1 MECSKIQ
8 SFIDGYYDSELDLTK
23 SLEIEEHL
31 KSCENCSA
39 VINNYKILHNAFSD
53 NSFYYNAPLSLKN
66 KIVSELD
73 RQTNKPIFKIKSIF
87 NWRNTSFAL
96 TALLIIS
103 VILIINL
110 YNNPI
115 SGDISEQIVN
125 SHLRSLASGNPTD
138 VLSTDKHTVK
148 PWFNGKINFSPPVN
162 DLTSQGFSLIGG
174 RIDYLNLKPAAVL
187 VYRYNKHIINLYISL
202 SDNSIIENREIS
214 SRSGYNIIHW
224 VKDGMDYSAISD
236 LNIEK
241 LKIFN
246 EEFLKAL

>member
-8 SFIDGYYDSELDLTK
+8 SFIDGYFDSELDLTK
-23 SLEIEEHL
+23 SLEIEEHI
-31 KSCENCSA
+31 KNCENCSA
-39 VINNYKILHNAFSD
+39 ILNNYKMLHNAFRD
-53 NSFYYNAPLSLKN
+53 KSFYYNAPPSLKN
-66 KIVSELD
+66 KIASESD
-73 RQTNKPIFKIKSIF
+73 KQTNKPIFKTKSIF

-110 YNNPI
+110 NNNSI
-115 SGDISEQIVN
+115 SGDISDQIVN
-125 SHLRSLASGNPTD
+125 SHLRSLASGSLTD

-148 PWFNGKINFSPPVN
+148 PWFNGKINFSPPVS
-162 DLTSQGFSLIGG
+162 DLSSKGFPLIGG

-187 VYRYNKHIINLYISL
+187 VYRYNKHIINLYIFL
-202 SDNSIIENREIS
+202 NDKSINVNREIS
-214 SRSGYNIIHW
+214 SHSGYNIIHW
-224 VKDGMDYSAISD
+224 VKDGMDYRAISD

-246 EEFLKAL
+246 EEFVKTL